1 MITEIITIYVIIDDL
16 LKATGHR
23 EDRRVQMSDAEVIT
37 AGLVAARFF
46 SGNHSQA
53 CTDLKEHGWMPQMLE
68 VSRFSRR
75 WQRLFGSLLALFDAL
90 GTVFKAR
97 NVSQTY

>member
-46 SGNHSQA
+46 SGNQSQA
-53 CTDLKEHGWMPQMLE
+53 CT
-68 VSRFSRR
+68 
-75 WQRLFGSLLALFDAL
+75 GSAQD
-90 GTVFKAR
+90 VMMEK
-97 NVSQTY
+97 